1 MIQPQLPRVLVDNL
15 PFGIYA
21 VDAASYCLVYLNP
34 FLAERYGVKGDYT
47 DARCW
52 ELLHQ
57 GEGPC
62 PHCQLKRLVTIEGQP
77 TGEFIVHEHYNEV
90 DECWYQHHEQAIV
103 WPDGQI
109 VKYSVVVDIS
119 ATKQIQNS
127 LAEAHAQ
134 LALKSRE
141 MELLSVTD
149 RLTGLGNRNKLD
161 ERLAGELARSRRHG
175 TAFALMMLD
184 IDHFKAVNDTYGHQA
199 GDEVLAGIAALLRQH
214 SRASDVVGRWGGE
227 EFLLLCPETDESG
240 AMFLAEQLRACIEAA
255 RFPAVGQVTASFGV
269 AVWRPA
275 DNGETLL
282 RRADEALYRAK
293 AKGRNR
299 VEAGEEIPGL
309 PGSGLP

>member
-1 MIQPQLPRVLVDNL
+1 MIQPQLPLVLVDNL

-21 VDAASYCLVYLNP
+21 VDAASYRLVYLNP
-34 FLAERYGVKGDYT
+34 FLAERYGITGDYT

-62 PHCQLKRLVTIEGQP
+62 HHCRLKHLLTSEGQP

-90 DECWYQHHEQAIV
+90 DECWYQHHEQVIF
-103 WPDGQI
+103 WPDGKI

-141 MELLSVTD
+141 LELLSVTD
-149 RLTGLGNRNKLD
+149 HLTGLGNRNKLD
-161 ERLAGELARSRRHG
+161 ERLADELVRSRRHG
-175 TAFALMMLD
+175 TPFALVLLD

-199 GDEVLAGIAALLRQH
+199 GDEVLAEIAAILRNH

-227 EFLLLCPETDESG
+227 EFLLLCPETDG
-240 AMFLAEQLRACIEAA
+240 NGGMFLAEQLRTSIEAA
-255 RFPAVGQVTASFGV
+255 RFPVVGRITASLGV
-269 AVWRPA
+269 AAFRPG
-275 DNGETLL
+275 DDGEALL

-293 AKGRNR
+293 GKGRNR
-299 VEAGEEIPGL
+299 VEAGEEITGGLAPGMR
-309 PGSGLP
+309 

>member
-21 VDAASYCLVYLNP
+21 VDTVSYRLVYLNP
-34 FLAERYGVKGDYT
+34 FLAERYGVTGDYT

-52 ELLHQ
+52 ELFHQ
-57 GEGPC
+57 GNGPC
-62 PHCQLKRLVTIEGQP
+62 PHCQLKLLLTSEGQP

-90 DECWYQHHEQAIV
+90 DECWYQHHEQVIF
-103 WPDGQI
+103 WPDGRI

-119 ATKQIQNS
+119 AIKQIQNS

-141 MELLSVTD
+141 LELLSVTD

-161 ERLAGELARSRRHG
+161 ERLAEELARSRRHG
-175 TAFALMMLD
+175 TAFALIMLD
-184 IDHFKAVNDTYGHQA
+184 IDHFKAVNDTHGHQA
-199 GDEVLAGIAALLRQH
+199 GDEVLAGTAALLRQH
-214 SRASDVVGRWGGE
+214 SRTSDVVGRWGGE
-227 EFLLLCPETDESG
+227 EFLLLCPETDEGG

-255 RFPAVGQVTASFGV
+255 RFPEVGRITASFGV
-269 AVWRPA
+269 AAFRPA
-275 DNGETLL
+275 DDGEALL

-293 AKGRNR
+293 EKGRNR
-299 VEAGEEIPGL
+299 VETGEDIPC
-309 PGSGLP
+309 